1 MVTYAA
7 ASWSAKSVTGFH
19 VAWFCHQVCEQTT
32 DFEKPQSTVSSC
44 EAELTASTIALQKKL
59 LNCINKLFR
68 FLESENPE
76 IYLSN
81 IEDFMPCDIE
91 EIDDSLQF
99 ELVTDAMS
107 AYQVVIGDSF
117 SLHVRHLDIG
127 IGFLQ
132 L

>member
-1 MVTYAA
+1 MWLPMQLRLGVRR
-7 ASWSAKSVTGFH
+7 ASQVFMWHGSVIKCVSRQLTSKSL
-19 VAWFCHQVCEQTT
+19 
-32 DFEKPQSTVSSC
+32 SSC
-44 EAELTASTIALQKKL
+44 EAELIASTIALQKTFEL
-59 LNCINKLFR
+59 DKLFR

-76 IYLSN
+76 IDLSN
-81 IEDFMPCDIE
+81 IEDFMQCDIE

-107 AYQVVIGDSF
+107 AYQVMIGDGF
-117 SLHVRHLDIG
+117 CRHVRHLDIG